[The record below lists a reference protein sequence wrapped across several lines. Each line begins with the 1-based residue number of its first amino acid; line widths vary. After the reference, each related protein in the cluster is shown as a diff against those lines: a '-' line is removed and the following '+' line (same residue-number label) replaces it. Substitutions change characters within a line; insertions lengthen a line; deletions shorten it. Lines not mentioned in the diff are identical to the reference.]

1 MSAFP
6 PHRSI
11 PSIPVSQAIALQ
23 HLQSYLEATLNSPYL
38 LPNARLEPSGPTATS
53 ASSSITI
60 HNLKRVESGL
70 RGEWLAP
77 VLDLH
82 SKNYSNGTTTEVPV
96 AMGLDD
102 GVDQDG
108 GDKMGV
114 EGWQDADEY
123 AREQTVEEGDIAP
136 TSTVVAQEGDVELE
150 TEEAPKAKKR
160 KLEENQHATNTG
172 VKDKKARKEAKKLR
186 AKESKK
192 QRAAERQQKAGSE

>member
-23 HLQSYLEATLNSPYL
+23 HLQSYLEATSNLPYL
-38 LPNARLEPSGPTATS
+38 LPNARLEPSGPTAGS
-53 ASSSITI
+53 GSNSITI
-60 HNLKRVESGL
+60 HNLKRVEAGL

-77 VLDLH
+77 VLDLY
-82 SKNYSNGTTTEVPV
+82 SKNYSNGATTEVPV
-96 AMGLDD
+96 ATGMDD
-102 GVDQDG
+102 GIDQEE

-136 TSTVVAQEGDVELE
+136 TSTVVAQQGDAELE
-150 TEEAPKAKKR
+150 TAEAPEPEKR
-160 KLEENQHATNTG
+160 KLENGAATGNE

-192 QRAAERQQKAGSE
+192 QREAERLKKKGSE